1 MARRADHTREELRDL
16 ALSAARTLACQD
28 GLRGVTIRGIAA
40 EIGYSV
46 GTLYNVF
53 EDQSDL
59 IVCLNGSIL
68 EDLGAY
74 LRAVP
79 MEDPPI
85 AYLRNLATAYLTFT
99 RENAK
104 LWSLL
109 FEHRLP
115 EGRDLPPWFQAKLS
129 TLLRIVEDALLT
141 LLPEAH
147 QGQADEMARILWAS
161 LHGIATLSATGKL
174 GIVTAK
180 TAQEMAN
187 SLLNDYLAG
196 AIANS
201 RSS

>member
-16 ALSAARTLACQD
+16 ALSAAKSLACQD

-40 EIGYSV
+40 QIGYSV

-68 EDLGAY
+68 EDLGAH
-74 LRAVP
+74 LQAVP
-79 MEDPPI
+79 VEEPTI
-85 AYLRNLATAYLTFT
+85 AYLRNLAAAYLTYT
-99 RENAK
+99 QENAK

-115 EGRDLPPWFQAKLS
+115 EGRDLPPWYYEKLN
-129 TLLRIVEDALLT
+129 TLLRIVENALLT
-141 LLPEAH
+141 LLPDAH
-147 QGQADEMARILWAS
+147 QAQVNEMARILWAS

-174 GIVTAK
+174 AIVTAN
-180 TAQEMAN
+180 TAQDMAN

-201 RSS
+201 RPL